1 MIQSRIHERLDIFN
15 NAINLEKVKQK
26 LVEFKQFLKSYLIFY
41 QLVMNLSCE
50 SLDSLLLI

>member
-1 MIQSRIHERLDIFN
+1 MIQSRIHERLDISN

-50 SLDSLLLI
+50 SLDSLILI

>member
-26 LVEFKQFLKSYLIFY
+26 LVEFKQFLKSYHIFY
-41 QLVMNLSCE
+41 QLVMNLSC
-50 SLDSLLLI
+50 